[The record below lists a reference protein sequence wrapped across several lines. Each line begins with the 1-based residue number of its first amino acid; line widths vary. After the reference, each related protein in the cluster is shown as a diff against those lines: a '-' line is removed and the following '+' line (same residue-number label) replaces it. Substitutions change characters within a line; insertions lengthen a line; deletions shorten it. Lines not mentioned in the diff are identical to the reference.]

1 MEYDD
6 GGCDYDYDDDDDDDD
21 DDDTDDQ
28 EADSATSLMSGPIQ
42 FALN

>member
-1 MEYDD
+1 MEYYD
-6 GGCDYDYDDDDDDDD
+6 GGCDYDYDDDD

>member
-6 GGCDYDYDDDDDDDD
+6 GGCDYDYDDDD